1 MSALQEAI
9 TALKQ
14 DHDNGASVLAT
25 QALETLHKIVSLVN
39 TNISREVKDGAS
51 FWRLLVSSAWE
62 LKLARPSM
70 DAAIGGALIDGL
82 TNVRTNWIER
92 FGSDWEKAEDVV
104 ELRKFAKRGLL
115 KTTVTRKRENFELGS
130 YFVDWLREKEAALG
144 GKRPLRILTLS
155 HSSSVNNCLTRAIT
169 GWDPTRLQ
177 LDVRILESRP
187 RFEGAS
193 LALSLARFLPSSLA
207 TEYVVPSN
215 QSTIQIASDASIAML
230 AKDIDILL
238 LGADRISRSGDVS
251 NKIGSLPA
259 VLCAKALS
267 KGVVI
272 VVIAESDKIV
282 MDEDL
287 SMREAEEN
295 ASDEISEAWGKS
307 WKDENGARSGTERV
321 NVRNVYFEIVGK
333 EYIDFYFC
341 ERGKLRREDVHEIS
355 VEKEGRE
362 HEIFSPFMT

>member
-14 DHDNGASVLAT
+14 DHDNGASVLAN
-25 QALETLHKIVSLVN
+25 QALESLHKIVSLVN
-39 TNISREVKDGAS
+39 TQIGREVKDGAS
-51 FWRLLVSSAWE
+51 FWHLLASSAWE

-82 TNVRTNWIER
+82 ANVRTNWIER
-92 FGSDWEKAEDVV
+92 FRGNWEETEDVV
-104 ELRKFAKRGLL
+104 ELRKLAKRGLS
-115 KTTVTRKRENFELGS
+115 KTTVTRKRENFELGN

-193 LALSLARFLPSSLA
+193 LALFLARLLPSSSA
-207 TEYVVPSN
+207 TESVAPPN
-215 QSTIQIASDASIAML
+215 QSMIQIASDASVAML
-230 AKDIDILL
+230 AKDVDILL

-282 MDEDL
+282 ADEDL
-287 SMREAEEN
+287 SMREPEEN
-295 ASDEISEAWGKS
+295 AGGEISEAWGKS
-307 WKDENGARSGTERV
+307 WKDENGARSGTERIKI
-321 NVRNVYFEIVGK
+321 RNVYFETVGK
-333 EYIDFYFC
+333 ELIDFYFC
-341 ERGKLRREDVHEIS
+341 ERGRLRREDVHEIS
-355 VEKEGRE
+355 VKKEGQE
-362 HEIFSPFMT
+362 HEIFGPFMS